1 MITIM
6 KYFTFVIL
14 SFFCIMNIASVY
26 AQPVFGPARLQLTT
40 QNWPPYQDYVDE
52 EMRGLA
58 IDKVKCAL
66 NKMGQ
71 PYQITMTA
79 WSDAQLRVQSGL
91 QHGFFV
97 ATQTAERDEYATL
110 STAIAQQELRWYFGP
125 GVKPNIN
132 ELTKVNL
139 NFSAKFGSSK
149 WFWLKRN
156 GFRVV
161 KQPRDAKILLKLLKQ
176 REIDVALE
184 DEKVF
189 QRELENAALPANFFQ
204 SKLKD
209 SKPMGVYFSN
219 HFLKKYTGFLPAFNS
234 AILKCEG

>member
-1 MITIM
+1 MIAIM

-97 ATQTAERDEYATL
+97 ATQTAERETNMPPFQQPLPSKNYVGISAPGL
-110 STAIAQQELRWYFGP
+110 SQTS
-125 GVKPNIN
+125 
-132 ELTKVNL
+132 T
-139 NFSAKFGSSK
+139 S
-149 WFWLKRN
+149 
-156 GFRVV
+156 
-161 KQPRDAKILLKLLKQ
+161 
-176 REIDVALE
+176 
-184 DEKVF
+184 
-189 QRELENAALPANFFQ
+189 
-204 SKLKD
+204 
-209 SKPMGVYFSN
+209 
-219 HFLKKYTGFLPAFNS
+219 
-234 AILKCEG
+234 